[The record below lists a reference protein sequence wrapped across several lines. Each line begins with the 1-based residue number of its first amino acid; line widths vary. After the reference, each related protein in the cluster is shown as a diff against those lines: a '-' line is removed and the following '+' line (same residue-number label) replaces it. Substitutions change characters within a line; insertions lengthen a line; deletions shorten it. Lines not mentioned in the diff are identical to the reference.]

1 MKIIEILGIISA
13 FLSMTG
19 LVFPLII
26 EVFNVSLKTEKRL
39 SVIGFITLMSGVTCL
54 FIFLVLLVIMDL

>member
-1 MKIIEILGIISA
+1 MKIIEILGVISA

-19 LVFPLII
+19 LVFPLIS

-39 SVIGFITLMSGVTCL
+39 YAIGFITLMSGITCL
-54 FIFLVLLVIMDL
+54 FIFFVLLVIMDL

>member
-1 MKIIEILGIISA
+1 MKIIETLGIVSA

-19 LVFPLII
+19 LVFPLIS

-39 SVIGFITLMSGVTCL
+39 SVIGFISLMSGITCL
-54 FIFLVLLVIMDL
+54 FIFFVLLVIMDL